1 MKKLLL
7 ALPLTA
13 ALLLGACGETAVEKV
28 EKSEAPAAAENS
40 NKDEVKKEEVKKDEV
55 FKVGDVVKINDIEYK
70 IKSATLGNG
79 SQYIKPKSGKVLT
92 LSIEVHNKSE
102 SKTFVSSGE
111 FNLYKGDDQAESYF
125 GSGDK
130 RLMGD
135 LNKGKKTTGVVEF
148 DVAGPGT
155 YELIYTPSFS
165 LDNKEVKWNIK
176 VK

>member
-7 ALPLTA
+7 SLPITA

-28 EKSEAPAAAENS
+28 EKSDAPAAAEQPK
-40 NKDEVKKEEVKKDEV
+40 KDEAKKDEV

-79 SQYIKPKSGKVLT
+79 SQYIEPKSGKVLT

-130 RLMGD
+130 TLMGD